1 MSNVLSK
8 LFSDAKNRWKSVT
21 NPELKKANLNWFKIR
36 KLKFLYYNKPGI
48 FHLKGRNFH
57 FTNGP
62 ELLHSLKEIFVGDIY
77 KMKFDTPAPYIIDC
91 GANMGMSILYYKQI
105 APDAR
110 IVAFEPDINN
120 FELLKRNVEGLPA
133 VKIFNQAVWKE
144 DIILKFAASGT
155 LSSKIVTDTT
165 TNTIDVQAVRL
176 RDFLVEPVDFLKID
190 IEGAEYE
197 VLKDCG
203 ESLKLAKNIFIE
215 YHGHFNTLNQLN
227 EILDL
232 LVKNQFSYYIKEA
245 DFVYATPFYR
255 SATNKMYDIQL
266 NIFCFKN

>member
-8 LFSDAKNRWKSVT
+8 LFLDAKNRWKSIT
-21 NPELKKANLNWFKIR
+21 NPELKKANLNWLKIR
-36 KLKFLYYNKPGI
+36 KLKFLYYNKPGV
-48 FHLKGRNFH
+48 FHLKNRNFH

-77 KMKFDTPAPYIIDC
+77 KIKFDTPAPYIIDC
-91 GANMGMSILYYKQI
+91 GANMGLSVLYYKHI
-105 APDAR
+105 APNAR
-110 IVAFEPDINN
+110 IIAFEPDVNN
-120 FELLKRNVEGLPA
+120 FELLKKNVEGLPE
-133 VKIFNQAVWKE
+133 VKILNQAIWKE
-144 DIILKFAASGT
+144 NTTLKFAASGT

-165 TNTIDVQAVRL
+165 AQTINVQAVRL
-176 RDFLVEPVDFLKID
+176 RDYLVEPVDFLKLD

-203 ESLKLAKNIFIE
+203 ESIKLAKNIFIE

-232 LVKNQFSYYIKEA
+232 LVRNQFAYYIKEA
-245 DFVYATPFYR
+245 DFVYPTPFFR
-255 SATNKMYDIQL
+255 EQTNKMYDVQL